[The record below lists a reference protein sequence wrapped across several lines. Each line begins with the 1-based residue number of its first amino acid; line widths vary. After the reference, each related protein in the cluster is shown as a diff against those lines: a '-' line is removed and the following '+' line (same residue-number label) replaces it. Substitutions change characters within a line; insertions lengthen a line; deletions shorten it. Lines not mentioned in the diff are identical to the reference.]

1 MNPILTIIGKVVTNI
16 YFYVGLLIIALVLS
30 MNTCKHNRAE
40 ADLANQNSTALL
52 AKVDHYSDQIGT
64 NSATIERLS
73 LSVSE
78 FKDYKSET
86 ARKLD
91 SLGIKVNR
99 LLVSVSN
106 SEFKVKYYISTIVKD
121 SIRQIA
127 GKVDTIRCIDYSNRW
142 LTLKGCDD
150 GISFSG
156 TIQDLVPVLQ
166 VIRRV
171 PHRFLFFRW
180 GTKAISQ
187 TIQSTNP
194 YAKVTYDEYIEFTK

>member
-1 MNPILTIIGKVVTNI
+1 MNPILTILGKVVTNV
-16 YFYVGLLIIALVLS
+16 YFYVGLLIIALLLS

-40 ADLANQNSTALL
+40 ADLANQNTTALL
-52 AKVDHYSDQIGT
+52 AKVDLYADEIGT

-73 LSVSE
+73 LSVRD
-78 FKDYKSET
+78 FKDYKTET
-86 ARKLD
+86 TRQLD

-99 LLVSVSN
+99 LLISVSN
-106 SEFKVKYYISTIVKD
+106 SEFRVKYYISTTIRD

-127 GKVDTIRCIDYSNRW
+127 GKVDTIRCLDYKNKW

-156 TIQDLVPVLQ
+156 YIQDLVPIMQ
-166 VIRRV
+166 VIQRV
-171 PHRFLFFRW
+171 PHRFLFIRW
-180 GTKAISQ
+180 GTKAVTQ

-194 YAKVTYDEYIEFTK
+194 YAKVTYDQYIEFTK

>member
-1 MNPILTIIGKVVTNI
+1 MNSLLTILGKVLTNV
-16 YFYVGLLIIALVLS
+16 YFYMGLLILALALS

-40 ADLANQNSTALL
+40 ADLADQNTKALL
-52 AKVDHYSDQIGT
+52 AKLDHYSDQIGQ
-64 NSATIERLS
+64 NSVTIERLS
-73 LSVSE
+73 LSIKE
-78 FKDYKSET
+78 FKEYKAET
-86 ARKLD
+86 VKKLD

-99 LLVSVSN
+99 LLISVSQ
-106 SEFKVKYYISTIVKD
+106 SEFKVKYYINTIVKD

-127 GKVDTIRCIDYSNRW
+127 GKMDTIRCLDYRNKY

-156 TIQDLVPVLQ
+156 TIQDLVPVFQ